1 MQIQSNNFVLA
12 SEIAIADPQQK
23 AAVSKGTGTAFN
35 KRIAAMYASGDE
47 HGESMRQQA
56 AAAKRRAL
64 RQLPE
69 LLEKAEANMQ
79 ANGIKV
85 QWAADAEEV
94 NRLVL
99 GIVQEHN
106 VKSVAKSK
114 SMVTEEVALNHML
127 EENDVAVYETDLG
140 EYILQ
145 LNDEPP
151 SHIVTPV
158 IHKSKESIQTIFERE
173 LEMPPTDS
181 AEEMA
186 QFARG
191 KLREA
196 FLEADMGVSGGNFIV
211 AESGTIGLVTNE
223 GNARMVTSLPN
234 VHVAIV
240 GIEKVVETVQDYAT
254 LTQVLPRSATGQNLT
269 VYTHM
274 VNGPRR
280 DHEEDGPEH
289 VYVILVDNG
298 RSQIYATNYAEALA
312 CIRCGACLNACPV
325 YQSTGGHAYGWVY
338 PGPIGAV
345 VTPLLAGPDNA
356 KPLPHASSLCGSCKQ
371 VCPVDINIPRMLL
384 DLRSD
389 MAEAG
394 QVETEWTVGI
404 KLWAMGNRSP
414 FLFVA
419 GGRAASLASRYLPFN
434 KNRLPGPLSG
444 WTRHRDFPEFAPQS
458 FRQMWKAKQR
468 NGHSS

>member
-12 SEIAIADPQQK
+12 SEIAIADQQQK

-35 KRIAAMYASGDE
+35 RRIAAMYANGQE

-64 RQLPE
+64 SRLPE

-79 ANGIKV
+79 ANGIEVK
-85 QWAADAEEV
+85 WATDADEV

-99 GIVQEHN
+99 EIVRQHN

-114 SMVTEEVALNHML
+114 SMVTEEVALNHTL
-127 EENDVAVYETDLG
+127 EANDIAVYETDLG

-145 LNDEPP
+145 LNEEPP

-158 IHKSKESIQTIFERE
+158 IHKSKESIRAIFEQK
-173 LEMPPTDS
+173 LDMPSTDS

-186 QFARG
+186 QYARG

-196 FLEADMGVSGGNFIV
+196 FLKADMGISGGNFII
-211 AESGTIGLVTNE
+211 AETGSIALVTNE

-240 GIEKVVETVQDYAT
+240 GIEKVAETLQDYAT

-269 VYTHM
+269 VYTHL

-280 DHEEDGPEH
+280 AHEADGPKH
-289 VYVILVDNG
+289 VYVIFVDNG

-371 VCPVDINIPRMLL
+371 VCPVDIDIPRMLL
-384 DLRSD
+384 DLRND

-394 QVETEWTVGI
+394 QVETEWTIGI
-404 KLWAMGNRSP
+404 KLWALGNRSP
-414 FLFVA
+414 FLFSV
-419 GGRAASLASRYLPFN
+419 GGRAATFINHYLPLSKRN
-434 KNRLPGPLSG
+434 LPGPLSG
-444 WTRHRDFPEFAPQS
+444 WTRYRDFPDFAPQS
-458 FRQMWKAKQR
+458 FRQMWKAKRR
-468 NGHSS
+468 NEQKR